1 MASATEQRYIA
12 VAIVAAAV
20 LMGWLFAEALLNVAN
35 AIGFVIVVAL
45 AGVLAWLIPLYR
57 RSFLARARTHHD
69 AQWTREEIRDAIR
82 DQNSRELSRLMEQI
96 PAPPEARSRQ
106 EYEADIATGKAR
118 GVLID
123 HGYRSG
129 KAVPQESPK
138 QGPLK
143 EYRQGDWLTYLP
155 MAAKVVDFQQWP
167 DGQRMCV
174 YVLETAPLEP
184 TRKSL
189 MTYAPQRAVAEPSVR
204 AEFDDGPSPGL
215 VVEEVGDDDDGFT
228 PMGEEQAPG
237 IIEEGGTRLATG
249 LPPEDPDAARVVQ
262 VDPRRHKIDAARRAR
277 HDKHWLTHAEE
288 TGKLDGPDG
297 AMLQHILAGTQNV
310 DVAGYLQHAQQ
321 LAERANEGRLL
332 LGRAVPDTPLS
343 KSLVA
348 ATKTAEEGAAL
359 ILAMAQDLQQ
369 VLDQRN
375 ELACRL
381 IQAMPA
387 ALQRARAESYAEQQ
401 AEERDDHDLRGQQ
414 LVEYVLGEH
423 DRLEGVGGHVFWTR
437 APVMVVQ
444 ADAMAEGAQRL
455 RVVDPVHGCLLGY
468 VHLPHG

>member
-1 MASATEQRYIA
+1 MASATEHRYIA

-20 LMGWLFAEALLNVAN
+20 LMGWLFADALLNGAN

-57 RSFLARARTHHD
+57 RSVLAHRRASSEPM
-69 AQWTREEIRDAIR
+69 TREQVQDTLNR
-82 DQNSRELSRLMEQI
+82 SLSKLVV
-96 PAPPEARSRQ
+96 PPEARSRQ
-106 EYEADIATGKAR
+106 EYEADFAAGKLA
-118 GVLID
+118 GVHID
-123 HGYRSG
+123 R
-129 KAVPQESPK
+129 AVPQDTPK
-138 QGPLK
+138 AGPLK
-143 EYRQGDWLTYLP
+143 EYRQGDWVTYLP
-155 MAAKVVDFQQWP
+155 VSARVVDFQHRE
-167 DGQRMCV
+167 DGMRMCC
-174 YVLETAPLEP
+174 YVLDTSPMEP
-184 TRKSL
+184 VRKAM
-189 MTYAPQRAVAEPSVR
+189 MTFAPQRAVSEPSVR
-204 AEFDDGPSPGL
+204 AEFDDGPSTGL

-249 LPPEDPDAARVVQ
+249 LPPADPDAARVVQ

-381 IQAMPA
+381 IQAMPSA
-387 ALQRARAESYAEQQ
+387 IARAREESYYETQR
-401 AEERDDHDLRGQQ
+401 ETDLSGQQ

-444 ADAMAEGAQRL
+444 ADAMAEGAQEL

-468 VHLPHG
+468 VHLSNG

>member
-1 MASATEQRYIA
+1 MASATEHRYIA
-12 VAIVAAAV
+12 VAIGAAAV
-20 LMGWLFAEALLNVAN
+20 LIGWLLTDALLNGAN

-57 RSFLARARTHHD
+57 RSFLARARIPHD
-69 AQWTREEIRDAIR
+69 AQWTKEEIQDAK
-82 DQNSRELSRLMEQI
+82 NRELSRLMEQI
-96 PAPPEARSRQ
+96 PSPPEARSRQ
-106 EYEADIATGKAR
+106 EYEADFAAGKLA
-118 GVLID
+118 GVVID

-129 KAVPQESPK
+129 KAVPQDSPK

-143 EYRQGDWLTYLP
+143 EYRQGDWVTYLP
-155 MAAKVVDFQQWP
+155 VAAKVVDFQQWP
-167 DGQRMCV
+167 YGQHMCV

-228 PMGEEQAPG
+228 PMAEEQAPG

-249 LPPEDPDAARVVQ
+249 LPPADPDAARVVQ

-297 AMLQHILAGTQNV
+297 VMLQHILAGTQNV

-359 ILAMAQDLQQ
+359 ILAMAHDLQQ

-381 IQAMPA
+381 IQAMPSA
-387 ALQRARAESYAEQQ
+387 IARAREESYYET
-401 AEERDDHDLRGQQ
+401 ERETDLRDQQ

-444 ADAMAEGAQRL
+444 ADAMAEGAQQL

>member
-1 MASATEQRYIA
+1 MASATKHHGIVA
-12 VAIVAAAV
+12 AIVAAAV
-20 LMGWLFAEALLNVAN
+20 LMGWLFAEALLNGAN

-57 RSFLARARTHHD
+57 RSFLARARTRHD
-69 AQWTREEIRDAIR
+69 AQWTREQIRDAIR
-82 DQNSRELSRLMEQI
+82 DQNTRELSRLMEQI
-96 PAPPEARSRQ
+96 PAPPAQFERDAELGLLRMEDGTILPPPQRIEGGQ
-106 EYEADIATGKAR
+106 ATT
-118 GVLID
+118 
-123 HGYRSG
+123 
-129 KAVPQESPK
+129 PSPNRWR
-138 QGPLK
+138 LT
-143 EYRQGDWLTYLP
+143 EIRRGDWVTYLP
-155 MAAKVVDFQQWP
+155 VGAQVEDWEMRP
-167 DGQRMCV
+167 DGTMAVV
-174 YVLETAPLEP
+174 YTLPGSAAVKRTP
-184 TRKSL
+184 
-189 MTYAPQRAVAEPSVR
+189 MTYAPERAVAEPSVR

-249 LPPEDPDAARVVQ
+249 LPPADPDAARVVQ

-310 DVAGYLQHAQQ
+310 DVASYLQHAQQ

-381 IQAMPA
+381 IQAMPT

>member
-1 MASATEQRYIA
+1 MASATEHRYIA

-20 LMGWLFAEALLNVAN
+20 LIGWLFAEALLNGAN

-57 RSFLARARTHHD
+57 RSFLARARILHD
-69 AQWTREEIRDAIR
+69 AQWTKEEIQDAK
-82 DQNSRELSRLMEQI
+82 NRELSRLMEQI
-96 PAPPEARSRQ
+96 PTADYGTVTDERGTFSPGAMLPPRIEGGQ
-106 EYEADIATGKAR
+106 ATT
-118 GVLID
+118 
-123 HGYRSG
+123 
-129 KAVPQESPK
+129 QSPNRWR
-138 QGPLK
+138 LS
-143 EYRQGDWLTYLP
+143 EIRRGDWVTYLP
-155 MAAKVVDFQQWP
+155 VGAQVEDWEMRP
-167 DGQRMCV
+167 DGTMAVV
-174 YVLETAPLEP
+174 YTLPGSAAVKRTPMTA
-184 TRKSL
+184 T
-189 MTYAPQRAVAEPSVR
+189 QRAVAEPSVR

-249 LPPEDPDAARVVQ
+249 LPPADPDAARVVQ

-387 ALQRARAESYAEQQ
+387 AVQRARAESYAEQQ

>member
-1 MASATEQRYIA
+1 MASATKHHGIVA
-12 VAIVAAAV
+12 AIVAAAV
-20 LMGWLFAEALLNVAN
+20 LMGWLFAEALLNGAN

-57 RSFLARARTHHD
+57 RSFLARARTPHD
-69 AQWTREEIRDAIR
+69 AQWTREQIRDAIR
-82 DQNSRELSRLMEQI
+82 DQNTRELSRLMEQI
-96 PAPPEARSRQ
+96 PTADYGTVTDERGTFSPGAMLPPRIEGGQ
-106 EYEADIATGKAR
+106 ATT
-118 GVLID
+118 
-123 HGYRSG
+123 
-129 KAVPQESPK
+129 PSPNRWR
-138 QGPLK
+138 LT
-143 EYRQGDWLTYLP
+143 EIRRGDWVTYLP
-155 MAAKVVDFQQWP
+155 VGAQVEDWEMRP
-167 DGQRMCV
+167 DGTMAVV
-174 YVLETAPLEP
+174 YTLPGSAAVKRTP
-184 TRKSL
+184 
-189 MTYAPQRAVAEPSVR
+189 MTYAPERAVAEPSVR

-228 PMGEEQAPG
+228 PMAEEQAPG

-249 LPPEDPDAARVVQ
+249 LPPADPDAARVVQ

-310 DVAGYLQHAQQ
+310 DVAGYLQHAQH

-332 LGRAVPDTPLS
+332 LEWAVPDTPLS
-343 KSLVA
+343 KSLVS

-381 IQAMPA
+381 IQAMPT

-468 VHLPHG
+468 VHLSNG

>member
-1 MASATEQRYIA
+1 MASATEHRYIA

-20 LMGWLFAEALLNVAN
+20 LIGWLFAEALLNGAN

-57 RSFLARARTHHD
+57 RSVLAHRRASSEPM
-69 AQWTREEIRDAIR
+69 TREQAQDTLNR
-82 DQNSRELSRLMEQI
+82 SLSKLVV
-96 PAPPEARSRQ
+96 PPEARSRQ
-106 EYEADIATGKAR
+106 EYEADFDAGKLA
-118 GVLID
+118 GVYID
-123 HGYRSG
+123 RCFRSG
-129 KAVPQESPK
+129 RAVPQDTPK
-138 QGPLK
+138 AGPLK
-143 EYRQGDWLTYLP
+143 EYRQGEWVTYLP
-155 MAAKVVDFQQWP
+155 VSARVVDFQHRE
-167 DGQRMCV
+167 DGMRMCC
-174 YVLETAPLEP
+174 YVLDTSPMEP
-184 TRKSL
+184 VRKAM
-189 MTYAPQRAVAEPSVR
+189 MTFAPQRAVSDPSVR
-204 AEFDDGPSPGL
+204 AEFDDGPSTGL

-237 IIEEGGTRLATG
+237 IIEEGATRLVTG
-249 LPPEDPDAARVVQ
+249 LPPADPDAARVVQ

-277 HDKHWLTHAEE
+277 HDKHWLAHAEE
-288 TGKLDGPDG
+288 TGKLTGPDG
-297 AMLQHILAGTQNV
+297 AMLQHILAGTQHV
-310 DVAGYLQHAQQ
+310 DVAAYLQHAQQ
-321 LAERANEGRLL
+321 LSERAQEGRLL

-375 ELACRL
+375 ELTCRL
-381 IQAMPA
+381 IQAMPTA
-387 ALQRARAESYAEQQ
+387 VQRARAESYAEQQ
-401 AEERDDHDLRGQQ
+401 AEERDDHDLRDQQ

-444 ADAMAEGAQRL
+444 ADAMAEGAQEL

>member
-1 MASATEQRYIA
+1 MASATEHRYIA

-20 LMGWLFAEALLNVAN
+20 LMGWLFAEALLNGAN
-35 AIGFVIVVAL
+35 AIGLVIVVAL

-57 RSFLARARTHHD
+57 RSVLAHRRASSEPM
-69 AQWTREEIRDAIR
+69 TREQVQDTLNR
-82 DQNSRELSRLMEQI
+82 SLSKLVV
-96 PAPPEARSRQ
+96 PPEARSRQ
-106 EYEADIATGKAR
+106 EYEADFDAGKLA
-118 GVLID
+118 GVYID
-123 HGYRSG
+123 RCFRSG
-129 KAVPQESPK
+129 RAVPQDTPK
-138 QGPLK
+138 AGPLK
-143 EYRQGDWLTYLP
+143 EYRQGDWVTYLP
-155 MAAKVVDFQQWP
+155 VAAKVVDFQQWP
-167 DGQRMCV
+167 YGQRMCV

-204 AEFDDGPSPGL
+204 AEFDEGPSPGL

-262 VDPRRHKIDAARRAR
+262 VDPQRHKIDAARRAR

-310 DVAGYLQHAQQ
+310 DVAGYLQHAQH

-332 LGRAVPDTPLS
+332 LEWAVPDTPLS

-381 IQAMPA
+381 IQAMPSA
-387 ALQRARAESYAEQQ
+387 IARAREESYYETQR
-401 AEERDDHDLRGQQ
+401 ETDLSGQQ

-444 ADAMAEGAQRL
+444 ADAMAEGAQEL

-468 VHLPHG
+468 VHLSNG

>member
-1 MASATEQRYIA
+1 MASATEHRYIA

-20 LMGWLFAEALLNVAN
+20 LIGWLFADALLNGAN

-57 RSFLARARTHHD
+57 RSFLARARIPHD
-69 AQWTREEIRDAIR
+69 AQWTKEEIQDAK
-82 DQNSRELSRLMEQI
+82 NRELSRLMEQI
-96 PAPPEARSRQ
+96 PTADYGTVTDERGTFSPGAMLPPRIEGGQ
-106 EYEADIATGKAR
+106 ATT
-118 GVLID
+118 
-123 HGYRSG
+123 
-129 KAVPQESPK
+129 QSPNRWR
-138 QGPLK
+138 LS
-143 EYRQGDWLTYLP
+143 EIRRGDWVTYLP
-155 MAAKVVDFQQWP
+155 VGAQVEDWEMRP
-167 DGQRMCV
+167 DGTMAVV
-174 YVLETAPLEP
+174 YTLPGSAAVKRTP
-184 TRKSL
+184 
-189 MTYAPQRAVAEPSVR
+189 MTYAPERAVAEPSVR

-228 PMGEEQAPG
+228 PMAEEQAPG

-249 LPPEDPDAARVVQ
+249 LPPADPDAARVVQ

-288 TGKLDGPDG
+288 TGKLDGPVG

-310 DVAGYLQHAQQ
+310 DVAGYLQHAQH

-332 LGRAVPDTPLS
+332 LEWAVPDTPLS
-343 KSLVA
+343 KSLVS

-381 IQAMPA
+381 IQAMPTA
-387 ALQRARAESYAEQQ
+387 VQRARAESYAEQQ

-468 VHLPHG
+468 VHLSNG

>member
-1 MASATEQRYIA
+1 MASATKHHGIVA
-12 VAIVAAAV
+12 AIVAAAV
-20 LMGWLFAEALLNVAN
+20 LIGWLFADALLNGAN

-57 RSFLARARTHHD
+57 RSFLARARTPHD
-69 AQWTREEIRDAIR
+69 AQWTREQIRDAIR
-82 DQNSRELSRLMEQI
+82 DQNTRELSRLMEQI
-96 PAPPEARSRQ
+96 PTADYGTVTDERGTFSPGAMLPPRIEGGQ
-106 EYEADIATGKAR
+106 ATT
-118 GVLID
+118 
-123 HGYRSG
+123 
-129 KAVPQESPK
+129 PSPNRWR
-138 QGPLK
+138 LS
-143 EYRQGDWLTYLP
+143 EIRRGDWVTYLP
-155 MAAKVVDFQQWP
+155 VGAQVEDWEMRP
-167 DGQRMCV
+167 DGTMAVV
-174 YVLETAPLEP
+174 YTLPGSAAVKRTP
-184 TRKSL
+184 

-249 LPPEDPDAARVVQ
+249 LPPADPDAARVVQ

-359 ILAMAQDLQQ
+359 VLAMAQDLQQ

-381 IQAMPA
+381 IQAMPT

-401 AEERDDHDLRGQQ
+401 AEERDDHDLRDQQ

>member
-1 MASATEQRYIA
+1 MASATEHRYIA
-12 VAIVAAAV
+12 VAIGAAAV
-20 LMGWLFAEALLNVAN
+20 LIGWLLTDALLNGAN

-57 RSFLARARTHHD
+57 RSFLARARIPHD
-69 AQWTREEIRDAIR
+69 AQWTKEEIQDAK
-82 DQNSRELSRLMEQI
+82 NRELSRLMEQI
-96 PAPPEARSRQ
+96 PTADYGTVTDERGTFSPGAMLPPRIEGGQ
-106 EYEADIATGKAR
+106 ATT
-118 GVLID
+118 
-123 HGYRSG
+123 
-129 KAVPQESPK
+129 QSPNRWR
-138 QGPLK
+138 LS
-143 EYRQGDWLTYLP
+143 EIRRGDWVTYLP
-155 MAAKVVDFQQWP
+155 VGAQVEDWEMRP
-167 DGQRMCV
+167 DGTMAVV
-174 YVLETAPLEP
+174 YTLPGSAAVKRTP
-184 TRKSL
+184 
-189 MTYAPQRAVAEPSVR
+189 MTYAPERAVAEPAVR

-228 PMGEEQAPG
+228 PMAEEQAPG
-237 IIEEGGTRLATG
+237 IIEEGGTRQATG
-249 LPPEDPDAARVVQ
+249 LPPADPDAARVVQ

-310 DVAGYLQHAQQ
+310 DVAGYLQHAQH

-332 LGRAVPDTPLS
+332 LEWAVPDTPLS
-343 KSLVA
+343 KSLVS

-381 IQAMPA
+381 IQAMPT

-468 VHLPHG
+468 VHLSNS

>member
-20 LMGWLFAEALLNVAN
+20 LMGWLLTDALLNGAN

-57 RSFLARARTHHD
+57 RSFLARARIPHD
-69 AQWTREEIRDAIR
+69 AQWTKEEIQDAK
-82 DQNSRELSRLMEQI
+82 NRELSRLMEQI
-96 PAPPEARSRQ
+96 PTADYGTVTDERGTFSPGAMLPPRIEGGQ
-106 EYEADIATGKAR
+106 ATT
-118 GVLID
+118 
-123 HGYRSG
+123 
-129 KAVPQESPK
+129 QSPNRWR
-138 QGPLK
+138 LS
-143 EYRQGDWLTYLP
+143 EIRRGDWVTYLP
-155 MAAKVVDFQQWP
+155 VGAQVEDLEMRP
-167 DGQRMCV
+167 DGTMAVV
-174 YVLETAPLEP
+174 YTLPGSAAVKRTP
-184 TRKSL
+184 
-189 MTYAPQRAVAEPSVR
+189 MTYAPERAVAEPSVR

-249 LPPEDPDAARVVQ
+249 LPPADPDAARVVQ
-262 VDPRRHKIDAARRAR
+262 VDPRRHKIDAVRRAR

-310 DVAGYLQHAQQ
+310 DVAGYLQHAQH

-332 LGRAVPDTPLS
+332 LEWAVPDTPLS
-343 KSLVA
+343 KSLVS

-387 ALQRARAESYAEQQ
+387 AVQRARAESYAEQQ

>member
-1 MASATEQRYIA
+1 MASATEHRYIA
-12 VAIVAAAV
+12 VAIGAAAV
-20 LMGWLFAEALLNVAN
+20 LIGWLLTDALLNGAN

-57 RSFLARARTHHD
+57 RSFLARARIPHD
-69 AQWTREEIRDAIR
+69 AQWTKEEIQDAK
-82 DQNSRELSRLMEQI
+82 NRELSRLMELI
-96 PAPPEARSRQ
+96 PTADYGTVTDERGTFSPGAMLPPRIEGGQ
-106 EYEADIATGKAR
+106 ATT
-118 GVLID
+118 
-123 HGYRSG
+123 
-129 KAVPQESPK
+129 PSPNRWR
-138 QGPLK
+138 LT
-143 EYRQGDWLTYLP
+143 EIRRGDWVTYLP
-155 MAAKVVDFQQWP
+155 VGAQVEDWEMRP
-167 DGQRMCV
+167 DGTMAVV
-174 YVLETAPLEP
+174 YTLPGSAAVKRTP
-184 TRKSL
+184 

-249 LPPEDPDAARVVQ
+249 LPPADPDAARVVQ

-381 IQAMPA
+381 IQAMPSA
-387 ALQRARAESYAEQQ
+387 VQRARAESYAEQQ

-414 LVEYVLGEH
+414 LVEYVLGEQ
-423 DRLEGVGGHVFWTR
+423 DRLQGVGGHVFWTR

-468 VHLPHG
+468 VHLPNG

>member
-1 MASATEQRYIA
+1 MTSATEHRYIA

-20 LMGWLFAEALLNVAN
+20 LMGWLFAEALLNGAN

-57 RSFLARARTHHD
+57 RSFLARARTPHD
-69 AQWTREEIRDAIR
+69 AQWTREQIRDAIR
-82 DQNSRELSRLMEQI
+82 DQNTRELSRLMEQI
-96 PAPPEARSRQ
+96 PTPPEARSRQ
-106 EYEADIATGKAR
+106 EYEADFAAGKLA
-118 GVLID
+118 GVVID

-129 KAVPQESPK
+129 QATTPSPNRWR
-138 QGPLK
+138 LS
-143 EYRQGDWLTYLP
+143 EIRRGDWVTYLP
-155 MAAKVVDFQQWP
+155 VGAQVEDWEMRP
-167 DGQRMCV
+167 DGTMAVV
-174 YVLETAPLEP
+174 YTLPGSAAVKRTP
-184 TRKSL
+184 
-189 MTYAPQRAVAEPSVR
+189 MTYAPERAVAEPSVR
-204 AEFDDGPSPGL
+204 AEFDEGPSPGL

-249 LPPEDPDAARVVQ
+249 LPPADPDAARVVQ

-288 TGKLDGPDG
+288 TGKLDGPEG
-297 AMLQHILAGTQNV
+297 AMLQHILAGTQHV
-310 DVAGYLQHAQQ
+310 DVAAYLQHAQQ
-321 LAERANEGRLL
+321 LAERAHEGRLL
-332 LGRAVPDTPLS
+332 LDWAVPNTPLS

-387 ALQRARAESYAEQQ
+387 AVQRARAESYAEQQ

>member
-1 MASATEQRYIA
+1 M
-12 VAIVAAAV
+12 
-20 LMGWLFAEALLNVAN
+20 
-35 AIGFVIVVAL
+35 
-45 AGVLAWLIPLYR
+45 
-57 RSFLARARTHHD
+57 
-69 AQWTREEIRDAIR
+69 TREQVQDTLNR
-82 DQNSRELSRLMEQI
+82 SLSKLVV
-96 PAPPEARSRQ
+96 PPEARSRQ
-106 EYEADIATGKAR
+106 EYEADFAAGKLA
-118 GVLID
+118 GVHID
-123 HGYRSG
+123 YGTPGAPTPNRWRLT
-129 KAVPQESPK
+129 EI
-138 QGPLK
+138 
-143 EYRQGDWLTYLP
+143 RRGDWVTYLP
-155 MAAKVVDFQQWP
+155 VGAQVEDWEMRP
-167 DGQRMCV
+167 DGTMAVV
-174 YVLETAPLEP
+174 YTLPGSAAVKRTP
-184 TRKSL
+184 

-228 PMGEEQAPG
+228 PMAEEQAPG

-249 LPPEDPDAARVVQ
+249 LPPADPDAARVVQ

-310 DVAGYLQHAQQ
+310 DVAGYLQHAQH

-332 LGRAVPDTPLS
+332 LEWAVPDTPLS
-343 KSLVA
+343 KSLVS

-381 IQAMPA
+381 IQAMPT

-468 VHLPHG
+468 VHLSNG

>member
-1 MASATEQRYIA
+1 MASATEHRYIA
-12 VAIVAAAV
+12 VAIGAAAV
-20 LMGWLFAEALLNVAN
+20 LIGWLLTDALLNGAN

-57 RSFLARARTHHD
+57 RSFLARARIPHD
-69 AQWTREEIRDAIR
+69 AQWTKEEIQDAK
-82 DQNSRELSRLMEQI
+82 NRELSRLMEQI
-96 PAPPEARSRQ
+96 PAPPAQFERDAELGLLRMEDGTILPPPQRIEGGQ
-106 EYEADIATGKAR
+106 ATT
-118 GVLID
+118 
-123 HGYRSG
+123 
-129 KAVPQESPK
+129 PSPNRWR
-138 QGPLK
+138 LT
-143 EYRQGDWLTYLP
+143 EIRRGDWVTYLP
-155 MAAKVVDFQQWP
+155 VGAQVEDWEMRP
-167 DGQRMCV
+167 DGTMAVV
-174 YVLETAPLEP
+174 YTLPGSAAVKRTP
-184 TRKSL
+184 

-228 PMGEEQAPG
+228 PMAEEQAPG

-249 LPPEDPDAARVVQ
+249 LPPADPDAARVVQ

-288 TGKLDGPDG
+288 TGKLDGPEG

-381 IQAMPA
+381 IQAMPTA
-387 ALQRARAESYAEQQ
+387 VQRARTESYAEQQ

>member
-1 MASATEQRYIA
+1 MASATEHRYIA
-12 VAIVAAAV
+12 VAIGAAAV
-20 LMGWLFAEALLNVAN
+20 LIGWLLTDALLNGAN

-57 RSFLARARTHHD
+57 RSFLARARIPHD
-69 AQWTREEIRDAIR
+69 AQWTKEEIQDAK
-82 DQNSRELSRLMEQI
+82 NRELSRLMEQI
-96 PAPPEARSRQ
+96 PTADYGTVTDERGTFSPGAMLPPRIEGGQ
-106 EYEADIATGKAR
+106 ATT
-118 GVLID
+118 
-123 HGYRSG
+123 
-129 KAVPQESPK
+129 QSPNRWR
-138 QGPLK
+138 LS
-143 EYRQGDWLTYLP
+143 EIRRGDWVTYLP
-155 MAAKVVDFQQWP
+155 VGAQVEDWEMRP
-167 DGQRMCV
+167 DGTMAVV
-174 YVLETAPLEP
+174 YTLPGSAAVKRTP
-184 TRKSL
+184 
-189 MTYAPQRAVAEPSVR
+189 MTYAPERAVAEPSVR

-310 DVAGYLQHAQQ
+310 DVAGYLQHAQH

-332 LGRAVPDTPLS
+332 LEWAVPDTPLS
-343 KSLVA
+343 KSLVS

-387 ALQRARAESYAEQQ
+387 AVQRARAESYAE
-401 AEERDDHDLRGQQ
+401 ERDDHDLRDQQ